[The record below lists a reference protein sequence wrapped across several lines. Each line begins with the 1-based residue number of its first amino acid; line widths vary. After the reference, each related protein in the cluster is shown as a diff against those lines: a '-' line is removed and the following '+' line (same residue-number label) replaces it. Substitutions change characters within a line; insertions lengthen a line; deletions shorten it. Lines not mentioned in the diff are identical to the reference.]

1 MRSIDPAG
9 PRDEDLLRRVGA
21 GDEQAFR
28 DLFGRYAAAAARPR
42 VPLGPPGA
50 GGGGDRPGGVP
61 RRLEEPGPVRR
72 RSGSVRSWLMGTVHH
87 RAVDA
92 VRREQAQRRRAE
104 QAAGLGPG
112 VVEDPI
118 DDVLAAIDLPRER
131 KLVRSALGEL
141 PDEQREV
148 IERMYFDGL
157 SQSQIAE
164 RTGLPL
170 GTVKSARCSRCAGC
184 APPSGRTRDDP
195 RPRVDRRTP
204 RRPCPRRAGRPR
216 CGRLGARAR
225 HARRL
230 RRVPPPRDPT
240 RGGRRHARLR
250 AGSASGE
257 RRDG

>member
-1 MRSIDPAG
+1 MRSIEPAG
-9 PRDEDLLRRVGA
+9 PRDEDLLRRVSA

-28 DLFGRYAAAAARPR
+28 ELFGRYAAVAHALAFRLVRQAQVAEEIVQEAFLAVWRSPDRYDGAR
-42 VPLGPPGA
+42 
-50 GGGGDRPGGVP
+50 
-61 RRLEEPGPVRR
+61 
-72 RSGSVRSWLMGTVHH
+72 GSVRSWLMGTVHH

-112 VVEDPI
+112 IVEDPI

-170 GTVKSARCSRCAGC
+170 GTVKS
-184 APPSGRTRDDP
+184 RTLL
-195 RPRVDRRTP
+195 
-204 RRPCPRRAGRPR
+204 AM
-216 CGRLGARAR
+216 
-225 HARRL
+225 RRL
-230 RRVPPPRDPT
+230 R
-240 RGGRRHARLR
+240 A
-250 AGSASGE
+250 AIGE
-257 RRDG
+257 DSR